1 MAAVPFPE
9 RTELVETLASLPD
22 PHATYDTL
30 EWLWAG
36 FALAVAEGRDQ
47 TALRLAGG
55 AEALSRRRRRNGSE
69 EPVLVPLEPLLERA
83 RREAGPAVADR
94 LRAEGSQM
102 SPYELVAQATAE
114 LSGEAPDTVPDGP
127 SDGSSDNVAGHAP
140 LSPREREVMDL
151 VANGMSNGEIAEA
164 LFISKRTVETHVDH
178 VKRKLGVTTRHHVIA
193 RALRSALV

>member
-102 SPYELVAQATAE
+102 SPHELVAQATAE
-114 LSGEAPDTVPDGP
+114 LSGDVPDGA
-127 SDGSSDNVAGHAP
+127 SDNASGHDP

-151 VANGMSNGEIAEA
+151 VARGMSNGEIAEA

-178 VKRKLGVTTRHHVIA
+178 VKRKLGVATRHHVIA
-193 RALRSALV
+193 RALGSAPV